1 MKIDDR
7 IYELISGRL
16 DDVLSSAE
24 EAELSDWLA
33 EDIRYKEIY
42 TEIKKIRDQAKLLH
56 QDFVPDTENIL
67 KRVKRGRETNRF
79 PALVEI
85 GSTFYFSFGYSV
97 GFVARV
103 GK

>member
-42 TEIKKIRDQAKLLH
+42 TEIKKIRVQSKLSH

-67 KRVKRGRETNRF
+67 
-79 PALVEI
+79 
-85 GSTFYFSFGYSV
+85 
-97 GFVARV
+97 
-103 GK
+103 